1 MLLALSLAA
10 GLCLVAPVVYEI
22 LRWRRRRF
30 GRAVA
35 HGWRLV
41 LIRLLSP
48 LLAFS
53 VTGAAIADG
62 VNRHYSYIPT
72 FAALFGDVSPDLVP
86 QRLIA
91 TPLAPLAKP
100 PTHGRV
106 EKVAIAGAVSGVGAR
121 DAYVYLPPAYFDGA
135 QPTRRFPVLYLLHGS
150 PGIAIDWLRGGYA
163 DRTMDQL
170 LLRGRIQPF
179 IVVMPDLNGGY
190 LRDLECEDVVNGP
203 QDQTYVA
210 TDVVTWVDQRYR
222 TVADRSARAIGGLST
237 GGYCGLNLTFRHQD
251 VFSAA
256 VSHSGYGR
264 PDQNRY
270 TGNLFGGSAA
280 LFEANSPDS
289 YLATIPIHLP
299 IGVYLDAGA
308 GDAESRKESA
318 RLFDVL
324 TSRGVNATFNVV
336 PTESHNFV
344 AWRKN
349 LNLSLPWVSG
359 WFEHHVAPSAQN
371 QVAAP
376 DDSFLPPASPSD
388 QAVDTGPITTVPG
401 RRRPLGPGLRTP
413 TTTASPGAS
422 SDGRPRTTSTTMRLG
437 SKVPP
442 PATSPSSAP
451 SGSAPPSSTAPTPA
465 SSAGPASS
473 APPSPPPSS
482 APAPSSAPPP
492 SAASTPPTSGPS

>member
-1 MLLALSLAA
+1 MLLSLWFLVALSVTA
-10 GLCLVAPVVYEI
+10 GLCLATPVVYEI

-30 GRAVA
+30 GRAVT
-35 HGWRLV
+35 HGWRLI

-48 LLAFS
+48 LLAF
-53 VTGAAIADG
+53 VFTGAAIADG
-62 VNRHYSYIPT
+62 LNRHYSYIPT

-91 TPLAPLAKP
+91 TPVVPLARP

-106 EKVAIAGAVSGVGAR
+106 EKVAIPGSVSGVSAR

-135 QPTRRFPVLYLLHGS
+135 QLSRRFPVLYLLHGS

-170 LLRGRIQPF
+170 LLGGRIQPF

-210 TDVVTWVDQRYR
+210 TDVVNWVDQRYR
-222 TVADRSARAIGGLST
+222 TVADRLGRAIGGLST
-237 GGYCGLNLTFRHQD
+237 GGYCGLNLTFRHQE

-256 VSHSGYGR
+256 ISHSGYGR

-270 TGNLFGGSAA
+270 TGNLFGGNAA
-280 LFEANSPDS
+280 LAEANSPDS
-289 YLATIPIHLP
+289 YLPTIPIHLP

-308 GDAESRKESA
+308 GDTESRKESA

-324 TSRGVNATFNVV
+324 MSRGVSATFNLV

-376 DDSFLPPASPSD
+376 DDSFLPPPSPSD
-388 QAVDTGPITTVPG
+388 QAVDTGAATTTPG
-401 RRRPLGPGLRTP
+401 ARPAMRPAPRAP
-413 TTTASPGAS
+413 TTTAPRAG
-422 SDGRPRTTSTTMRLG
+422 SDGRAKPSSTTAPG
-437 SKVPP
+437 SSKVPG
-442 PATSPSSAP
+442 AVTTQPSSAP
-451 SGSAPPSSTAPTPA
+451 SSAPTTSSSVSTTPTSPPPT
-465 SSAGPASS
+465 SPTSPGSS
-473 APPSPPPSS
+473 APTTATSSPS
-482 APAPSSAPPP
+482 
-492 SAASTPPTSGPS
+492 